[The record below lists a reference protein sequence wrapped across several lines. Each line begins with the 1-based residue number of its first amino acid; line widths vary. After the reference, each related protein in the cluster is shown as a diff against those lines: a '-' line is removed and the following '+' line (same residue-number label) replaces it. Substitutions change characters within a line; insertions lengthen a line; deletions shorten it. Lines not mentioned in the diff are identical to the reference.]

1 MSQCKMTILQHEK
14 RIKHQTQTHQMK
26 PMSPTQ
32 LIDQMSTTTTIEI
45 SSDAIKGGEDFSKSD
60 TTATKVKTKS
70 DTTATEVAINTDTTV
85 IEINTDT
92 THDSSITDDQ
102 NKTPGDLSKMETND
116 SDMTV
121 DQNQTNEEAVT
132 PKSSNNEDIDSKPND
147 DTPETNDSDMTVD
160 PNQTNEEVVTPKSPN
175 NENIDSKPND
185 DTLETNDITPKSSNN
200 ENKMK
205 EKVVPTVPDG
215 DSNRNDDDNNNEID
229 KTPGDPDNNDITPV
243 DPNEMKEE
251 EEGAPVID
259 ITNDE
264 VNGDIV
270 TPKEPISK
278 STPSLGVPDKKNE
291 ESYMDVLTALEYL
304 AKVKAYMNRP
314 KKIKE
319 YIDHQMK
326 MEECLVEQFLDKSDV
341 TKGPE
346 IGLFVFLFSSLAYS
360 VYVNLCGNCKSIIDA
375 V

>member
-1 MSQCKMTILQHEK
+1 MQSRVVKT
-14 RIKHQTQTHQMK
+14 
-26 PMSPTQ
+26 
-32 LIDQMSTTTTIEI
+32 
-45 SSDAIKGGEDFSKSD
+45 SKSD
-60 TTATKVKTKS
+60 TTATEVGTKS
-70 DTTATEVAINTDTTV
+70 DTTATEVTINTDTTV

-102 NKTPGDLSKMETND
+102 NKTPRDPSKMETND

-121 DQNQTNEEAVT
+121 DPNQTNEEAVT
-132 PKSSNNEDIDSKPND
+132 PKSPNNEDIDSKPND
-147 DTPETNDSDMTVD
+147 DTPETND
-160 PNQTNEEVVTPKSPN
+160 
-175 NENIDSKPND
+175 
-185 DTLETNDITPKSSNN
+185 ITPKSSNN
-200 ENKMK
+200 EDKTK
-205 EKVVPTVPDG
+205 EKVVPTVPHG
-215 DSNRNDDDNNNEID
+215 DSNLNDDDNNNEIV

-243 DPNEMKEE
+243 DPNETKEE
-251 EEGAPVID
+251 EEGTPVID

-278 STPSLGVPDKKNE
+278 PTPSLGVPDKKNE
-291 ESYMDVLTALEYL
+291 ESSMDVPTALEYL

-319 YIDHQMK
+319 YIDHEMK
-326 MEECLVEQFLDKSDV
+326 MEEFLVEQFLDKSDV

>member
-1 MSQCKMTILQHEK
+1 
-14 RIKHQTQTHQMK
+14 
-26 PMSPTQ
+26 
-32 LIDQMSTTTTIEI
+32 
-45 SSDAIKGGEDFSKSD
+45 
-60 TTATKVKTKS
+60 
-70 DTTATEVAINTDTTV
+70 
-85 IEINTDT
+85 
-92 THDSSITDDQ
+92 
-102 NKTPGDLSKMETND
+102 
-116 SDMTV
+116 
-121 DQNQTNEEAVT
+121 
-132 PKSSNNEDIDSKPND
+132 
-147 DTPETNDSDMTVD
+147 
-160 PNQTNEEVVTPKSPN
+160 
-175 NENIDSKPND
+175 
-185 DTLETNDITPKSSNN
+185 
-200 ENKMK
+200 MK

-215 DSNRNDDDNNNEID
+215 DSNPNDDDNNNEID

-326 MEECLVEQFLDKSDV
+326 IEEFLVEQFLNKSDV